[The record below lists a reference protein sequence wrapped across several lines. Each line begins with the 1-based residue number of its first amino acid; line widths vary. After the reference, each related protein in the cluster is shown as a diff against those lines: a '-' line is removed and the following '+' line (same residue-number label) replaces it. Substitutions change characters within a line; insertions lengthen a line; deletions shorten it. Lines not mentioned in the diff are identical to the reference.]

1 MYQPLAEILRPQII
15 SDIIGQNH
23 LLDKDMPLSS
33 VNKPQSCILWGPPG
47 VGKTTLAN
55 ILIKQWD
62 CYSIKLSAVFSG
74 VKEIR
79 EALEQAVKNSTGFF
93 DKPTVL
99 FIDEIHRFNKVQ
111 QDAFLHHLESG
122 QIILIGATTENP
134 SFELN
139 SALLSRL
146 QVYVLKSLD
155 KNALNKLLDNALT
168 KLEQQINFN
177 DEARELLIDL
187 ADKDARKL
195 FNLLELIASSGVK
208 YIDLTKLKQI
218 LPSNLRRFDKGAEEF
233 YNQISAL
240 HKSVRG
246 SDPDA
251 ALYWFM
257 RMLDG
262 GADPLYLGR
271 RILRMAWEDI
281 GLADR
286 EAVNVVNNALIT
298 YERLGSPEGEL
309 ALAASVVYLA
319 ITSKSNSV
327 YIAYNQVREF
337 VKNTISHDVPLH
349 LRNAPTKLMK
359 EHGYGKE
366 YRYAHDY
373 KDHYVPNEN
382 YWPDDVTAQKFYT
395 PSNQGLEQKIAER
408 LAFFKNLDLEDINV
422 KRGNNDK

>member
-1 MYQPLAEILRPQII
+1 M
-15 SDIIGQNH
+15 
-23 LLDKDMPLSS
+23 
-33 VNKPQSCILWGPPG
+33 
-47 VGKTTLAN
+47 AN
-55 ILIKQWD
+55 ILIQQWD
-62 CYSIKLSAVFSG
+62 CYAIKLSAVFSG
-74 VKEIR
+74 IKEIR
-79 EALEQAVKNSTGFF
+79 EALDQAVRNSTGLF

-111 QDAFLHHLESG
+111 QDAFLHHLEEG
-122 QIILIGATTENP
+122 KIILIGATTENP

-146 QVYVLKSLD
+146 QVYVLKALDNHALD
-155 KNALNKLLDNALT
+155 KLLTNALT
-168 KLEQQINFN
+168 KLDQKLEFN
-177 DEARELLIDL
+177 SQARELLIDL
-187 ADKDARKL
+187 ADSDARKL
-195 FNLLELIASSGVK
+195 FNLLELVASSGVTSL
-208 YIDLTKLKQI
+208 DVNKLKQI

-251 ALYWFM
+251 ALYWLV

-286 EAVNVVNNALIT
+286 EVVNMVNNALQT

-309 ALAASVVYLA
+309 ALAAAVVYLA
-319 ITSKSNSV
+319 VTSKSNSV
-327 YIAYNQVREF
+327 YVAYNQARAFVAQDKSRE
-337 VKNTISHDVPLH
+337 VPLH
-349 LRNAPTKLMK
+349 LRNAPTKLMQ

-366 YRYAHDY
+366 YHYAHDY
-373 KDHYVPNEN
+373 KDNYVPNEN
-382 YWPDDVTAQKFYT
+382 YWPDQLSAQKFYT
-395 PSNQGLEQKIAER
+395 PSNQGLESKIIDK
-408 LAFFKNLDLEDINV
+408 LAFLRGLDAAAKN
-422 KRGNNDK
+422 NNTE

>member
-1 MYQPLAEILRPQII
+1 MYQPLAELLRPQKM
-15 SDIIGQNH
+15 SDIIGQDH
-23 LLDKDMPLSS
+23 LLALNMPLAN
-33 VNKPQSCILWGPPG
+33 VDKPQSCILWGPPG

-55 ILIKQWD
+55 ILIQQWD
-62 CYSIKLSAVFSG
+62 CYAIKLSAVFSG
-74 VKEIR
+74 IKEIR
-79 EALEQAVKNSTGFF
+79 EALDQAVRNSTGLF

-111 QDAFLHHLESG
+111 QDAFLHHLEEG
-122 QIILIGATTENP
+122 KIILIGATTENP

-146 QVYVLKSLD
+146 QVYVLKALDNHALD
-155 KNALNKLLDNALT
+155 KLLTNALT
-168 KLEQQINFN
+168 KLDQKLEFN
-177 DEARELLIDL
+177 SQARELLIDL
-187 ADKDARKL
+187 ADSDARKL
-195 FNLLELIASSGVK
+195 FNLLELVASSGVTSL
-208 YIDLTKLKQI
+208 DVNKLKQI

-251 ALYWFM
+251 ALYWLV

-286 EAVNVVNNALIT
+286 EVVNMVNNALQT

-309 ALAASVVYLA
+309 ALAAAVVYLA
-319 ITSKSNSV
+319 VTSKSNSV
-327 YIAYNQVREF
+327 YVAYNQARAFVAQDKSRE
-337 VKNTISHDVPLH
+337 VPLH
-349 LRNAPTKLMK
+349 LRNAPTKLMQ

-366 YRYAHDY
+366 YHYAHDY
-373 KDHYVPNEN
+373 KDNYVPNEN
-382 YWPDDVTAQKFYT
+382 YWPDQLSAQKFYT
-395 PSNQGLEQKIAER
+395 PSNQGLESKIIDK
-408 LAFFKNLDLEDINV
+408 LAFLRGLDAAAKN
-422 KRGNNDK
+422 NNTE